1 MRVAAVTDMQTI
13 TAHLAQHGVPLVFGN
28 VLLQQLG
35 VPIPAEPTLV
45 VAGSLAA
52 KGLLSP
58 TALVATTVA
67 AALLADTAWFLI
79 GRRYQAT
86 VLRLLARLTRSR
98 DGLGRGRETFARW
111 GVKSMLLAKFLPG
124 VSQVM
129 VPVAGATGASY
140 RSFIFYDVLG
150 TLLWASLP
158 IGGGMLFDQ
167 QVDAVLAA
175 MSRMAI
181 WLFVGA
187 LVAAGGVIAARRMPV
202 RGRSA

>member
-1 MRVAAVTDMQTI
+1 MDMHPI

-28 VLLQQLG
+28 VLLQQIG

-58 TALVATTVA
+58 AALVVTTVA
-67 AALLADTAWFLI
+67 AALLADTAWFLL
-79 GRRYQAT
+79 GRRYEAT

-98 DGLGRGRETFARW
+98 DGIGRGRDTFARW
-111 GVKSMLLAKFLPG
+111 GLKAMLLAKFLPG

-140 RSFIFYDVLG
+140 RSFILYDVLG

-158 IGGGMLFDQ
+158 IGGGMLFNQ

-175 MSRMAI
+175 MSRIAI
-181 WLFVGA
+181 WLFLGA
-187 LVAAGGVIAARRMPV
+187 LVAAAGLIAARRVPA

>member
-1 MRVAAVTDMQTI
+1 MHPI
-13 TAHLAQHGVPLVFGN
+13 TAHLAQHGAPLVFGN
-28 VLLQQLG
+28 VLLQQIG

-45 VAGSLAA
+45 VAGSLVA

-58 TALVATTVA
+58 TALVITTVA
-67 AALLADTAWFLI
+67 AALLADTVWFVL
-79 GRRYQAT
+79 GRRYEAT
-86 VLRLLARLTRSR
+86 VLRLLGRLMRSR
-98 DGLGRGRETFARW
+98 GGVEGGRETFARW

-129 VPVAGATGASY
+129 VPIAGATGASY

-158 IGGGMLFDQ
+158 IGGGMLFNQ

-175 MSRMAI
+175 MSRIAI

-187 LVAAGGVIAARRMPV
+187 LVVTAALIAARRVPA
-202 RGRSA
+202 RGPSV

>member
-1 MRVAAVTDMQTI
+1 MRVAPYRGMHPI

-28 VLLQQLG
+28 VLLQQIG

-58 TALVATTVA
+58 AALVATTVA
-67 AALLADTAWFLI
+67 AALLADTAWFLL
-79 GRRYQAT
+79 GRRYEAT

-98 DGLGRGRETFARW
+98 DGIGRGRETFARW

-150 TLLWASLP
+150 TLIWASLP
-158 IGGGMLFDQ
+158 IGGGMLFNQ

-175 MSRMAI
+175 MSRIAI
-181 WLFVGA
+181 WLFLGV
-187 LVAAGGVIAARRMPV
+187 LVAAAGLIAVRRVPV
-202 RGRSA
+202 RSRSA

>member
-1 MRVAAVTDMQTI
+1 MHPI

-28 VLLQQLG
+28 VLLQQIG

-58 TALVATTVA
+58 AALVITTVV
-67 AALLADTAWFLI
+67 AALLADTAWFLL
-79 GRRYQAT
+79 GRRYEAT
-86 VLRLLARLTRSR
+86 VLRLLARLTRSG
-98 DGLGRGRETFARW
+98 DGIGRGRETFARW
-111 GVKSMLLAKFLPG
+111 GLKSMLLAKFLPG

-140 RSFIFYDVLG
+140 RSFMFYDVLG

-158 IGGGMLFDQ
+158 IGGGMLFNQ

-175 MSRMAI
+175 MSRIAI
-181 WLFVGA
+181 WLCLGA
-187 LVAAGGVIAARRMPV
+187 LVAAAGVIAARRVPA
-202 RGRSA
+202 RAPARSRSV